1 MQRKKERRKHKD
13 TSKFRTK
20 RQKSTLKN
28 NSDVTAILKC
38 IPLGMW

>member
-13 TSKFRTK
+13 TRKFKTK
-20 RQKSTLKN
+20 RQKITLIN

-38 IPLGMW
+38 IPLGVW